1 MLVPNRDVDGCETTK
16 TVGDDADEDSL
27 KDYYVSFDQMGAKW
41 GQGSSESCSK
51 ECCGD
56 DGDAQ
61 ECR

>member
-1 MLVPNRDVDGCETTK
+1 MDGCETTK